1 MRTSK
6 LKREVTNSMKSLK
19 KVLMLLVV
27 LFGISTI
34 FAQKVTTQAIDKPSE
49 GKSLVYILKT
59 GAGVLINFRVYDKDI
74 FLGSIASGNYLVYEC
89 EPGQHLFWA
98 GAENRDYVEANLEPN
113 AVYVIN
119 AEGQMG
125 AFVAGVNLKPLNPNE
140 FKDKKVFYQIIKND
154 KKQTYSK
161 SEEDKSENI
170 AKAMQKYQE
179 LKSKNSTKI
188 AVLSSEMKFENADKP
203 TK

>member
-1 MRTSK
+1 
-6 LKREVTNSMKSLK
+6 MKSLK
-19 KVLMLLVV
+19 KVLLFFVV
-27 LFGISTI
+27 LFGISTV

-59 GAGVLINFRVYDKDI
+59 GAGALINFRIYDKDV
-74 FLGSIASGNYLVYEC
+74 FLGSLPSGKYLAYEC

-113 AVYVIN
+113 SVYVIN

-125 AFVAGVNLKPLNPNE
+125 AFVAGVNLRPMNPNE
-140 FKDKKVFYQIIKND
+140 FRDKKVFYQVVKND
-154 KKQTYSK
+154 TKQFYTK
-161 SEEDKSENI
+161 SDEDKSENI
-170 AKAMQKYQE
+170 AKAMEKYQE
-179 LKSKNSTKI
+179 LKSKNSNKI
-188 AVLSSEMKFENADKP
+188 AVLTSDMKFENADKP